1 MNNQLDKLR
10 HNFFEIL
17 KSILENIECHIPI
30 FARYLLWVRLDITA
44 QALAKLRTQ
53 EVDGMIRYI
62 AEIAN
67 PFCNGQEKS
76 DTTIER
82 LLLFCSKQLGDKYP
96 SFECSRT

>member
-1 MNNQLDKLR
+1 MNYINTLDKSFALSTFVER
-10 HNFFEIL
+10 
-17 KSILENIECHIPI
+17 SILENIECHIPI

-76 DTTIER
+76 DTPMVIF
-82 LLLFCSKQLGDKYP
+82 LYFAQ
-96 SFECSRT
+96 